1 MKAMGGDD
9 YVYRMQEVIPE
20 QEDSDALFS
29 GDQEAKQLTMKL
41 FKVPGHH
48 KSPKHGQYLNF
59 HQKQAGLGGTT
70 GGIGSSGEEDE
81 VDEVDEDDEYNNE
94 DKRLLG
100 DV

>member
-1 MKAMGGDD
+1 
-9 YVYRMQEVIPE
+9 
-20 QEDSDALFS
+20 
-29 GDQEAKQLTMKL
+29 
-41 FKVPGHH
+41 VPGLH
-48 KSPKHGQYLNF
+48 KSPKHGQF
-59 HQKQAGLGGTT
+59 MAFDQKQAGLGGTT

>member
-1 MKAMGGDD
+1 
-9 YVYRMQEVIPE
+9 
-20 QEDSDALFS
+20 
-29 GDQEAKQLTMKL
+29 MKL
-41 FKVPGHH
+41 FKMPGHN
-48 KSPKHGQYLNF
+48 KSPKHGQHLSF